1 MLNEKIL
8 VKKDHILYAST
19 KMKHPKEAHLETESR
34 LAVAYSWG
42 KGKNGEWLLLK
53 GISFGGDKSVLNLN
67 YAYGYTTL
75 WLY

>member
-42 KGKNGEWLLLK
+42 KGKNGE
-53 GISFGGDKSVLNLN
+53 
-67 YAYGYTTL
+67 
-75 WLY
+75 